1 MNSEQLAQAAG
12 CTPAIAE
19 KWFQHL
25 VSAMA
30 KYNIGTPARKAA
42 FIAQISHESGRFSAI
57 EEDLNYSAEGLL
69 KTFHTHFTAADAQR
83 YAHHPM
89 LIANRAYADRMGNGN
104 EASGDGWK
112 YRGRGLIQIT
122 GRDEYKVCG
131 ADLGLNL
138 TDNPDPLLFPRYA
151 ALSAAWYWS
160 VNGCNELADLDH
172 FSAITKKING
182 GLEGQAD
189 RLALFA
195 KAEAVFA

>member
-19 KWFQHL
+19 KWFPHL

-42 FIAQISHESGRFSAI
+42 FIAQISHESGRFSDI
-57 EEDLNYSAEGLL
+57 EENLNYSADGLL
-69 KTFHTHFTAADAQR
+69 KTFPKHFTATDAQR

-89 LIANRAYADRMGNGN
+89 MIANRVYADRMGNGN
-104 EASGDGWK
+104 EASGEGWK
-112 YRGRGLIQIT
+112 YRGRGLIQLSAH
-122 GRDEYKVCG
+122 DQYKACG
-131 ADLGLNL
+131 SALGLNL
-138 TDNPDPLLFPRYA
+138 LDNPDPLLAPRYA

-160 VNGCNELADLDH
+160 VNGCNELADLGR
-172 FSAITKKING
+172 FPATTLKING
-182 GLEGQAD
+182 GLNGQAD